1 MDIKDSAYGEEWAPI
16 FVIRPLRKFGEIR
29 PRVVMVLTGPRPG
42 LWYSVVVATGVKALS
57 CGARWWV

>member
-1 MDIKDSAYGEEWAPI
+1 M
-16 FVIRPLRKFGEIR
+16 IRPLRKFGVIR
-29 PRVVMVLTGPRPG
+29 PRVVMAWTEPRPG